1 MPSHR
6 SLSLPKC
13 ICGLGTTEQC
23 QEHPNRTPDARGM
36 FSTPT
41 PGAVIPYFKGS
52 IEESDAQW
60 EVALRA
66 ARDGKRKLNRK

>member
-1 MPSHR
+1 
-6 SLSLPKC
+6 
-13 ICGLGTTEQC
+13 
-23 QEHPNRTPDARGM
+23 M